1 MTHDTGSQTPV
12 LAELLLRARVVLAV
26 ARPPVMGLLA
36 GYAATGFAAAGGNPH
51 SPLALLPALA
61 VVAGF
66 LVFSVSV
73 NDLADVE
80 IDRINLVGHHNRPLV
95 LGLARRRELIVTAI
109 AGAFLALGAAFA
121 IGWPA
126 FLVSL
131 VGLAIS
137 AAYSLPPIRLAGRGA
152 VASLMLPACYVTV
165 PFLTGMALTSQR
177 IGMANLV
184 MLAGLYV
191 GFVGRILLKDFRD
204 VRGDA
209 LFGKRT
215 FLVRHGRKATC
226 RFAAVGWI
234 AGSTLVLTA
243 KAMAG
248 HSAVSLDLAYAA
260 ALIGVLALLSAL
272 AVDRGPRRD
281 ELLISAIAIVGR
293 GQLLALLVTLS
304 MVRAP
309 VALLSAAVA
318 AVAIVTAGQAHEMV
332 RRGPLMR
339 STVPT
344 EWLRHHATHL
354 EPLPRR
360 LASPAVT
367 SRYSLGPSAAA
378 QSPLSAY
385 SA

>member
-12 LAELLLRARVVLAV
+12 LAELLVRARVVLAV
-26 ARPPVMGLLA
+26 ARPPVLGLLA
-36 GYAATGFAAAGGNPH
+36 VYAATGFAAAGGDPH

-80 IDRINLVGHHNRPLV
+80 IDRINLVGHGNRPLV
-95 LGLARRRELIVTAI
+95 LGLARRRELVVTALT
-109 AGAFLALGAAFA
+109 GALLALGAAFA

-131 VGLAIS
+131 VGIAIS
-137 AAYSLPPIRLAGRGA
+137 AAYSLPPFRLAGRGA
-152 VASLMLPACYVTV
+152 VASLMLPACYVAV
-165 PFLTGMALTSQR
+165 PFLTGMALTSHR
-177 IGMANLV
+177 IGTANLV
-184 MLAGLYV
+184 LLVGLYV

-215 FLVRHGRKATC
+215 FLVRHGRQATC

-234 AGSTLVLTA
+234 AGSALVLTA
-243 KAMAG
+243 KALDDHG
-248 HSAVSLDLAYAA
+248 SVSLDLGYAA
-260 ALIGVLALLSAL
+260 SLIGVLALLRAL
-272 AVDRGPRRD
+272 ADDRGHRRD

-293 GQLLALLVTLS
+293 GQLLALLVSLS
-304 MVRAP
+304 MVGLP
-309 VALLSAAVA
+309 VALMSGAIA
-318 AVAIVTAGQAHEMV
+318 AVAIVTAGQAYEMV

-344 EWLRHHATHL
+344 EWLGVEERSSA
-354 EPLPRR
+354 PMAPRPQAR
-360 LASPAVT
+360 PAAD
-367 SRYSLGPSAAA
+367 LAAA
-378 QSPLSAY
+378 SS
-385 SA
+385 S